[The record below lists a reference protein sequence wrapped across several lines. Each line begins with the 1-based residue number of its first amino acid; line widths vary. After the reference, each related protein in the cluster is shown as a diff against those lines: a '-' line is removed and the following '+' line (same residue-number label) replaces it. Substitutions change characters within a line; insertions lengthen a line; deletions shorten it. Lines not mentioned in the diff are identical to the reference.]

1 MWGLEG
7 VCRASS
13 LVWTG
18 PEKREGE
25 VMCGNGREACLGVIS
40 CPGDFAPRNC
50 NSSHL

>member
-18 PEKREGE
+18 PEKREGGDRVWE
-25 VMCGNGREACLGVIS
+25 REKGMLG
-40 CPGDFAPRNC
+40 GDFL
-50 NSSHL
+50 SW